1 MDGVLV
7 IDKPQGLTSHDVV
20 VWARRTLR
28 EPRIGH
34 TGTLDPLATGVLP
47 LACGSAT
54 RLVQFL
60 GASDKDYTAE
70 IRFGLTTDTYDVTG
84 EEVGRSDVAPT
95 RAAIEAA
102 LRSWQGEHFQAPP
115 PFSAKKIGGRRAY
128 ALARARTPVQ
138 PEPVGVRVT
147 RLALER
153 LDGPVATLAMTCSA
167 GFYVRS
173 LAHAVG
179 EEVGAGA
186 CLQALRRTRSGE
198 FSLDR
203 AVTMEEVHRAPSEAV
218 QRMTPMAALL
228 PHVPRVMLTAEG
240 RARVSHGREVSA
252 GHASG
257 AFPESPDWVRLIGPD
272 GALVAL
278 ARRGTTEGSLHPAVV
293 LI

>member
-7 IDKPQGLTSHDVV
+7 IDKPAGLTSHDVV
-20 VWARRTLR
+20 AWARRILH

-47 LACGSAT
+47 LACGLAT

-60 GASDKDYTAE
+60 SASDKDYVAE
-70 IRFGLTTDTYDVTG
+70 IRFGVTTDTYDVTG
-84 EEVGRSDVAPT
+84 EEIRRSDVVPT

-102 LRSWQGEHFQAPP
+102 LRSWQGEHLQAPP
-115 PFSAKKIGGRRAY
+115 PFSAKKIAGRRAHT
-128 ALARARTPVQ
+128 LARAGTAVQ
-138 PEPVGVRVT
+138 PAPVRVRVT

-153 LDGPVATLAMTCSA
+153 LDGPVATLIMTCSA
-167 GFYVRS
+167 GFYVRA
-173 LAHAVG
+173 LAHAIG

-198 FSLDR
+198 FGLDL
-203 AVTMEEVHRAPSEAV
+203 AVTVDEVHRAPAEAME
-218 QRMTPMAALL
+218 RMMPLAALL
-228 PHVPRVMLTAEG
+228 PHVPRVTLTAEG
-240 RARVSHGREVSA
+240 RARVSHGCEVSA

-257 AFPESPDWVRLIGPD
+257 GFPEFSDWVRLVDPD

-278 ARRGTTEGSLHPAVV
+278 ARKGTTAGSLHPSVV